1 MESLRFYASLSNVK
15 TPGPKLAAALAVI
28 VLAVAAVGARSASPA
43 RTMHAERTA
52 ARASEASTNWA
63 GYAVTSPD
71 MTTPISFSSVTGTW
85 TQATATCGTGDANAA
100 SAAWVGLGGYS
111 LSSQAVEQIGTD
123 ADCNASGGSTY
134 YAWYEL
140 VPAPPVNLTI
150 KIHPGDVITT
160 SVNVDGD
167 NVVLQLID
175 RTRHVRFTKRSSMAR
190 PDTSSAEWIAEAPS
204 SCTGFTCNP
213 LPLANFG
220 SVTFSRIAM
229 IGDGHPG
236 TLLDPSWTA
245 VPLQLVPDGNGFG
258 FFPGPYHGHG
268 YGVQTS
274 TAGTSAPGAVTLDG
288 RSFTLNWVSDAS
300 ESGASGASAASG

>member
-160 SVNVDGD
+160 SVNING
-167 NVVLQLID
+167 NIVVLQLID
-175 RTRHVRFTKRSSMAR
+175 RTTHVRFTKRSTMSR

-204 SCTGFTCNP
+204 SCSNLSCNP
-213 LPLANFG
+213 LPLADFG
-220 SVTFSRIAM
+220 SVTFSRIAT

-236 TLLDPSWTA
+236 TLVDPAWSA
-245 VPLQLVPDGNGFG
+245 IPLQLVPDGGGFG
-258 FFPGPYHGHG
+258 FFPGPNRGHG
-268 YGVQTS
+268 YGVHNS
-274 TAGTSAPGAVTLDG
+274 TAGTSAPDAVTSDG
-288 RSFTLNWVSDAS
+288 RAFTLNWLSDAS
-300 ESGASGASAASG
+300 ASTPSTPAA